1 MRCSGLR
8 AFTLTVAV
16 TDVLGRLRPAPSLAC
31 ARCRRP
37 NAE

>member
-16 TDVLGRLRPAPSLAC
+16 LTFSGALRLAPSLAC

-37 NAE
+37 NVE